1 MGPEPTMAE
10 PRRETLELMPDG
22 TEPVMYFLFV
32 CSLAV
37 FLVGFFWKF
46 RMWRRGGGAPA
57 WDQPRAR
64 LRNFFTHAVGQART
78 ARKKY
83 AGPMHAMIFWG
94 FTFLFIGTTLV
105 LIDYDITQPLWDYQ
119 FLRGWFYL
127 GFETVLDAAGLAFLV
142 GLGMASWRRLVP
154 KPHSLKNSWQDLYIL
169 EALFFLG
176 ITGYLLE
183 ALRLAIRD
191 PPWGTYSFVGTALKP
206 LFDGLDVGIQLGLYR
221 SLWWLHA
228 LVTFAFV
235 ASIPYTKLQHIFTSP
250 LNIYFSTPYGRAQPK
265 GELPTPFNLQEVL
278 SGAASAESVRQ
289 GAKRLEDFTWKQL
302 LSLDACTECGRCQD
316 VCPAYA
322 AGRPLSPMKVV
333 LDLRDEM
340 HRAWSP
346 LRHPEPVPEDT
357 NLLVEKVIQAETLWS
372 CVTCRACMEA
382 CPVFIE
388 HVPLIVEM
396 RRALVA
402 ESRIDKHKS
411 QLLQNLANSGNAY
424 GFPNSDRAKWAEGL
438 DVPVLGESGAAAAD
452 VEILYWVGCSGSFD
466 PRNQQVSRALV
477 RVLRAA
483 NVKFAVLGPQERC
496 NGDPARRLGE
506 EGRYQELVLANVE
519 TLKAHQVRKV
529 ITQCPH
535 CFNTLKHEYRK
546 FGIELDVQ
554 HHSQFVGELLAS
566 GRLKATP
573 LVRDAVT
580 YHDSCYLGRYNDEYE
595 APRNLVRAAA
605 SDVREMPRNRSNSF
619 CCGGGGSNM
628 WFEVKEE
635 KERISSIRM
644 KEALST
650 GATRVATACP
660 FCMTM
665 LDDASKL
672 TGRDDTKVQDV
683 VEILAEGLGPPAS

>member
-1 MGPEPTMAE
+1 MAE

-22 TEPVMYFLFV
+22 TEPVMYFLFA
-32 CSLAV
+32 CTMLV
-37 FLVGFFWKF
+37 FLAGFYWKY
-46 RMWRRGGGAPA
+46 RMWRRGGGSPA
-57 WDQPRAR
+57 WDRPGAR
-64 LRNFFTHAVGQART
+64 LRNFFTQAVGQART
-78 ARKKY
+78 VRKKY

-94 FTFLFIGTTLV
+94 FTVLFIGTVLV
-105 LIDYDITQPLWDYQ
+105 LIDYDITQPIWDYQ
-119 FLRGWFYL
+119 FLQGWFYL
-127 GFETVLDAAGLAFLV
+127 GFETVLDAAGLVFIV
-142 GLGMASWRRLVP
+142 GLLMASKRRLVNRP
-154 KPHSLKNSWQDLYIL
+154 ESLKNSQQDFWIL
-169 EALFFLG
+169 EALLFLAV
-176 ITGYLLE
+176 TGYLLE

-191 PPWGTYSFVGTALKP
+191 PPWGTYSFMGTALKP

-221 SLWWLHA
+221 SLWWAHA
-228 LVTFAFV
+228 LVTFAFI

-250 LNIYFSTPYGRAQPK
+250 LNIYFSTPYGSAQPK

-278 SGAASAESVRQ
+278 SGAASAESIRQ

-302 LSLDACTECGRCQD
+302 LSLDACTQCGRCQD

-322 AGRPLSPMKVV
+322 AGRPLSPMKLV

-372 CVTCRACMEA
+372 CVTCRACMDA

-388 HVPLIVEM
+388 HVPVIVEM

-424 GFPNSDRAKWAEGL
+424 GFPNNERAKWAEGL
-438 DVPVLGESGAAAAD
+438 DVPILGEAGVSGAD
-452 VEILYWVGCSGSFD
+452 VEVLYWVGCSGSFD

-483 NVKFAVLGPQERC
+483 NVRFALLGPQERC
-496 NGDPARRLGE
+496 TGDPARRLGE
-506 EGRYQELVLANVE
+506 EGRFQELVLANVE
-519 TLKAHQVRKV
+519 TLKNHQVRKV

-554 HHSQFVGELLAS
+554 HHSQFVGELLAT

-573 LVRDAVT
+573 QVREAVT

-665 LDDASKL
+665 LDDAAKL
-672 TGRDDTKVQDV
+672 SGRDDAKVQDV